1 MLNMIAHDQFSFFHF
16 QRKHFLKIFLPNN
29 NEREI
34 FYKNF
39 QLQFVFT
46 NLLQNRKKKRDK

>member
-1 MLNMIAHDQFSFFHF
+1 MLNMIAHDQFSFIS
-16 QRKHFLKIFLPNN
+16 QRKHFLQIFLPNN

-46 NLLQNRKKKRDK
+46 NLLQKRKKKRDK